1 MDRIH
6 GVTHVGWVER
16 SETHRRPIR
25 AAPDGFRFRS
35 THPTKLTERMD
46 VLIRFLLRFIL
57 VPLGAAV
64 ALAAAAVFI
73 VIAHHNALLALLNA
87 DPQAQ
92 EDYFIALMFGGPL
105 LALLLSLW
113 VFYMLVP
120 AAIGVLIS
128 ETFAIRS
135 WIFHAANGGFSAWF
149 GWALTQDIR
158 DEYRFLTEPVVL
170 VATGFVAGLAYWIVA
185 GWTAGFW
192 KPIERI

>member
-1 MDRIH
+1 M
-6 GVTHVGWVER
+6 
-16 SETHRRPIR
+16 SEP
-25 AAPDGFRFRS
+25 
-35 THPTKLTERMD
+35 MD
-46 VLIRFLLRFIL
+46 VLIRFLMRFIL

-64 ALAAAAVFI
+64 GLAAAGAFV
-73 VIAHHNALLALLNA
+73 VIANHNALRALLDA

-92 EDYFIALMFGGPL
+92 EEYFAAFLFGGPL
-105 LALLLSLW
+105 LALLLSIW
-113 VFYMLVP
+113 AFYVLVP

-135 WIFHAANGGFSAWF
+135 WMFHAANGGLATWL
-149 GWALTQDIR
+149 GWALTQDLR

-192 KPIERI
+192 KPIRSPT

>member
-1 MDRIH
+1 
-6 GVTHVGWVER
+6 
-16 SETHRRPIR
+16 
-25 AAPDGFRFRS
+25 
-35 THPTKLTERMD
+35 MD

-57 VPLGAAV
+57 VPLGAVV

-105 LALLLSLW
+105 LALLLSIW
-113 VFYMLVP
+113 AFYMLVP
-120 AAIGVLIS
+120 AVIGVLIS

-135 WIFHAANGGFSAWF
+135 WMFHAANGGLSAWF

-192 KPIERI
+192 KPIGRI

>member
-1 MDRIH
+1 
-6 GVTHVGWVER
+6 
-16 SETHRRPIR
+16 
-25 AAPDGFRFRS
+25 
-35 THPTKLTERMD
+35 MD

-92 EDYFIALMFGGPL
+92 EDYFIALTFGGPL
-105 LALLLSLW
+105 LALLLSIW
-113 VFYMLVP
+113 AFYMLVP
-120 AAIGVLIS
+120 AVIGVLIS

-135 WIFHAANGGFSAWF
+135 WIFHAANGGLSAWL

-192 KPIERI
+192 KPIGRI